1 MGIGRIGAGIG
12 LFVASR
18 ASEARG
24 VLDGTKEICVWRIL
38 SGLVSGGQLP
48 GECAVQCMNSNF
60 FGIKWS
66 AGWPGRL
73 AEEGKH

>member
-38 SGLVSGGQLP
+38 SGPFRLVG
-48 GECAVQCMNSNF
+48 NF
-60 FGIKWS
+60 PAS
-66 AGWPGRL
+66 AL
-73 AEEGKH
+73 CNA